1 MALTPEQQEA
11 IEYLSQPKR
20 SRLTAEDI
28 AKRVGVSRKTIFNW
42 KHDPEFATELKHSII
57 VGTQDRLPEAMDA
70 IADAVIEDRN
80 AAMAKIL
87 LEAHGML
94 TKKSEVSVSDS
105 KVIDKDALN
114 KRLAAIVAK
123 SGEGSDRV

>member
-1 MALTPEQQEA
+1 MALTPEQYEA
-11 IEYLSQPKR
+11 IEYLIQPKR
-20 SRLTAEDI
+20 NRLTVDEIAE
-28 AKRVGVSRKTIFNW
+28 RVGVARQTIFNW
-42 KHDPEFATELKHSII
+42 KRKPEFDSELKRAI
-57 VGTQDRLPEAMDA
+57 VDRTQGKLPEAMDA

-114 KRLAAIVAK
+114 KRLAAIVAQG
-123 SGEGSDRV
+123 SEDGEK